1 MTDKNETAVYDV
13 RNRATGPRYVNTPH
27 GRQVA
32 IAPGKT
38 ESVEL
43 TAGEYK
49 SAKARGDFEIT
60 KTKKAAAATQAAQ
73 TAATQ
78 SDKAAAKSGG
88 EGAGDDKPVQLPEG
102 LSHVAHGELGRYYGF
117 TADGAKVD
125 GLGPW
130 KKEEAQTWA
139 TENKVD
145 FKG

>member
-1 MTDKNETAVYDV
+1 MTDKIETAVYDV

-38 ESVEL
+38 ESVEM

-60 KTKKAAAATQAAQ
+60 KTKKAAAQ
-73 TAATQ
+73 TAAAQ
-78 SDKAAAKSGG
+78 ADKSAPKSGG
-88 EGAGDDKPVQLPEG
+88 EGAGDDDKPVQLPDG
-102 LSHVAHGELGRYYGF
+102 LSYVAHGELGRYYGF
-117 TADGAKVD
+117 TEDGAKVD